1 MTALLT
7 TFHILVGMA
16 LIGLVLVQ
24 HGKGAEA
31 GAAFGGGA
39 SSTVFGARGAA
50 TFLSRLTA
58 WLVAIFFVTSLL
70 LAYIVTSA
78 PKGGSVVETA
88 APLVTQPAVTDVA
101 PQESKPADVP
111 AVK

>member
-7 TFHILVGMA
+7 TFHILVGMV

-78 PKGGSVVETA
+78 PNSGSVVEMA
-88 APLVTQPAVTDVA
+88 APVVTEVA
-101 PQESKPADVP
+101 PQENKPADIP
-111 AVK
+111 AAK